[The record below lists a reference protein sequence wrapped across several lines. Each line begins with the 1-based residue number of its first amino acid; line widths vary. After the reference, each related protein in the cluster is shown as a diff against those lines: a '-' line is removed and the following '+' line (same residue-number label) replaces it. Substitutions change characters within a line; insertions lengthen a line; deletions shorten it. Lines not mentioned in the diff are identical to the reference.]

1 MRWCR
6 ACVHTERQLSRL
18 SSSPPIHHHL
28 LLVCCRRTPPR
39 VLVSHPLCAVSCQ
52 LCRVHLWCVFHLPS
66 IVAVLCDHVVYQTQS
81 CQAPATGAAP
91 QLHRT
96 VPLKRRP
103 ARPGPTWL
111 LHVEQTILAGVA
123 SPAKHADSF
132 KLQYQNRKEFSCLC
146 AGDCLNYSVFIFIF
160 AAINF
165 SFALRIMFYRPIF
178 LRLLNLCSS
187 PFQTW
192 DR

>member
-28 LLVCCRRTPPR
+28 LLVCCRRTPPC

-52 LCRVHLWCVFHLPS
+52 LCRIHLWCVFHLPS
-66 IVAVLCDHVVYQTQS
+66 IVAVLRDHVVYQTPS

-103 ARPGPTWL
+103 ARP
-111 LHVEQTILAGVA
+111 HLAATCGINHFSWCCFTCKTCWVLSCSIKTDKNSGVCVWEIVLITQ
-123 SPAKHADSF
+123 F
-132 KLQYQNRKEFSCLC
+132 L
-146 AGDCLNYSVFIFIF
+146 
-160 AAINF
+160 
-165 SFALRIMFYRPIF
+165 FYF
-178 LRLLNLCSS
+178 CCH
-187 PFQTW
+187 
-192 DR
+192 